1 MPVSNILLSGE
12 MERSIPTLIMQAG
25 PVAKSVL
32 LVLLFFSV
40 VSWAIILQKSIRFRT
55 LVLASRRFWRDY
67 AGHGLTDAMKR
78 CSAPAYSATPL
89 RSLLL
94 AGLREGEGI
103 GADDL
108 AAGDGKRVG
117 GVDPGKKDMIE
128 RAMERTALA
137 ELAALERHIP
147 FLATTANVSPFF
159 GLFGTVWGVM
169 SSFLAMGVKGSASL
183 AVVGP
188 GIAEALITTVAGLAA
203 AIPAVIAYNYFLGR
217 LRRLSIDMDR
227 FRSSLA
233 DRLIRE
239 GNHGDS

>member
-12 MERSIPTLIMQAG
+12 MERSVPTLIMQAG
-25 PVAKSVL
+25 PVAKCVL
-32 LVLLFFSV
+32 LVLLVFSV
-40 VSWAIILQKSIRFRT
+40 VSWAVILQKSFRFRN

-67 AGHGLTDAMKR
+67 SGNGLADAVRK
-78 CSAPAYSATPL
+78 CSAPAYMATPL

-94 AGLREGEGI
+94 AGLREGKGI
-103 GADDL
+103 GADEL
-108 AAGDGKRVG
+108 AAGSGENMGR
-117 GVDPGKKDMIE
+117 VDPGKKDRIE

-137 ELAALERHIP
+137 ELAALERHLP

-183 AVVGP
+183 SVVGP

-217 LRRLSIDMDR
+217 LRRISIDMDR
-227 FRSSLA
+227 YRSSLA
-233 DRLIRE
+233 DRLTRE
-239 GNHGDS
+239 GNHGAS